1 MTSLKIF
8 MIILIV
14 IILILLLFLILRK
27 IRKETF
33 ITTKVITNNLH
44 HTIGNPSN
52 YISIKTIPF
61 TTLSNISN
69 KGNNITYDEWE
80 QLLEDARK
88 DPQCKGIIIDNLTNQ
103 FMKSYKNIEISS
115 TLNTTENNHNR
126 VWLLYDTNIINSSI
140 INNSNISVGKLPN
153 SNTNL
158 SANSIN
164 INNDDTN
171 SNVVCVT
178 DNQGKECLNTA
189 DIYHLSKMPLV
200 FDTNDNICLYDS
212 NKIPVCIGK
221 EELQMLSGKRNF
233 KLKIINTN
241 NPYQNTFL
249 NQKTDNISTGGVLQV
264 SYYNNNEQISV
275 GRNLTGYGLGTTED
289 EGQDFSFYINTPSD
303 GVPVESIKCADCKP

>member
-1 MTSLKIF
+1 